1 VSLTSL
7 TNLEREEV
15 KIPDNAKLITISN
28 LDSERKI
35 LSNFPLNFPI
45 EKLELTLERFS
56 YVLKYVKKVE
66 KIDVDERGEPA
77 FYVSYEDWI
86 NYVKNSDLQAIVFP
100 TKDGFDY
107 LDALERIGIKIKS
120 VTENDD
126 ALTIVIDD
134 CEKLVKAEYIV
145 FVYSLFNTL
154 SKKKE
159 FLPTCTGYS
168 KEEMIRHLDTSLEF
182 LGKYLG
188 NWYE

>member
-1 VSLTSL
+1 MGLTSL

-15 KIPDNAKLITISN
+15 KIPDNAQLVTISN

-56 YVLKYVKKVE
+56 YVLRYVKKVE

-100 TKDGFDY
+100 TKDDFDY
-107 LDALERIGIKIKS
+107 LDALERVGIKIKS
-120 VTENDD
+120 VSENDE
-126 ALTIVIDD
+126 AITILIDD
-134 CEKLVKAEYIV
+134 CEKLTKAEYIV

-154 SKKKE
+154 SRKKE
-159 FLPTCTGYS
+159 FLPTCIGYS
-168 KEEMIRHLDTSLEF
+168 REEMIRHLDTSLEF

>member
-15 KIPDNAKLITISN
+15 KIPDNAKLTTISN
-28 LDSERKI
+28 LDSERKV

-56 YVLKYVKKVE
+56 YVLRYVKKVE

-100 TKDGFDY
+100 TKDDFDY
-107 LDALERIGIKIKS
+107 LDALERIGIKVKS
-120 VTENDD
+120 VTENED
-126 ALTIVIDD
+126 AITILIDD
-134 CEKLVKAEYIV
+134 CEKLIKAEYIV
-145 FVYSLFNTL
+145 SVYSLFNAL
-154 SKKKE
+154 SRKKE
-159 FLPTCTGYS
+159 FLPTCIGYS
-168 KEEMIRHLDTSLEF
+168 REEMIRHLDTSLEF

>member
-1 VSLTSL
+1 MSLTSL

-15 KIPDNAKLITISN
+15 KIPDNAQLLAINN

-45 EKLELTLERFS
+45 EKLELTFERFS

-66 KIDVDERGEPA
+66 KITVDERGEPA

-100 TKDGFDY
+100 TKRNFDY
-107 LDALERIGIKIKS
+107 LDAITRIGIKIKS
-120 VTENDD
+120 IAENED
-126 ALTIVIDD
+126 AITIIMDNCV
-134 CEKLVKAEYIV
+134 KLMKAEYIV

-159 FLPTCTGYS
+159 FLPTCIGYS
-168 KEEMIRHLDTSLEF
+168 KEEFLRHVNTSLEF
-182 LGKYLG
+182 LEKYLG

>member
-1 VSLTSL
+1 MSLTSL

-15 KIPDNAKLITISN
+15 KIPDNAKVITISN
-28 LDSERKI
+28 LGSERKI

-45 EKLELTLERFS
+45 EKLELIFERFS

-100 TKDGFDY
+100 TKDDFDY
-107 LDALERIGIKIKS
+107 LDALERVGIKIKS
-120 VTENDD
+120 VSENDE
-126 ALTIVIDD
+126 AITIVIDD
-134 CEKLVKAEYIV
+134 CEKLIKAEYIV

-154 SKKKE
+154 SRKKE
-159 FLPTCTGYS
+159 FLPTCIGYS

>member
-1 VSLTSL
+1 MSLVSL

-15 KIPDNAKLITISN
+15 KIPDNARLLAINN

-35 LSNFPLNFPI
+35 LSNFSLNFPI
-45 EKLELTLERFS
+45 EKLELTFERFS

-77 FYVSYEDWI
+77 FYVSYDDWI

-100 TKDGFDY
+100 TKRDFDY
-107 LDALERIGIKIKS
+107 LDAITRIGIKIKS
-120 VTENDD
+120 VSENED
-126 ALTIVIDD
+126 AITTLIDD
-134 CEKLVKAEYIV
+134 CEKLIKAEYIV
-145 FVYSLFNTL
+145 FVYSVFNTL

-159 FLPTCTGYS
+159 FLPTCSGYS
-168 KEEMIRHLDTSLEF
+168 KKEMIRHLDTSLEF